1 MLVISAALATPAFGQ
16 ERDPFKKGT
25 VGIEFG
31 AAALV
36 EIWNLNGHR
45 EPMLEGSA
53 AFWGAIRDRVAIG
66 IEFQHGYVFQHTP
79 GALVQGI
86 SPLVRWKIVD
96 QPTWDWFVEAGP
108 GVSWS
113 DLSTPPRGTKFNYL
127 FQAGAG
133 VIKQT
138 GSNQHLTACVPVP
151 APVEQPPGRTR
162 TQSGPGNDGRVY
174 RLGVFFLITDV
185 NSITDVNHGGHEN
198 TENFS

>member
-1 MLVISAALATPAFGQ
+1 MTWSRFFGRRFCLLPCAFCLLLAQPAGAQ

-31 AAALV
+31 AAPLV

-86 SPLVRWKIVD
+86 SPLVRWKIAD
-96 QPTWDWFVEAGP
+96 QRTWDWFVEAGP

-113 DLSTPPRGTKFNYL
+113 DLATPPRGTQVQL
-127 FQAGAG
+127 PVPGRRGRDEADR
-133 VIKQT
+133 KQPAFA
-138 GSNQHLTACVPVP
+138 ACVPVP
-151 APVEQPPGRTR
+151 APVEQ
-162 TQSGPGNDGRVY
+162 S
-174 RLGVFFLITDV
+174 
-185 NSITDVNHGGHEN
+185 S
-198 TENFS
+198 